1 MPQFTPTQGRY
12 LSFIHAYTA
21 GFGEPPAES
30 EIAEALRVSPPSVN
44 QMIKT
49 LEKKGLIR
57 RQPGVARTL
66 EVLVPASDLPR
77 WNKTIV
83 RTTYE
88 WGPAKPRKAKG
99 RSSLLTADDPQD
111 SADSAGDVLAEDD
124 SIYQLKITLL
134 GTEPPIW
141 RRIETPDV
149 PLEELHELIQTAMG
163 WTNSHLHQF
172 EIDGGRYV
180 NDWLMQDGFDDPDSM
195 AYSDVW
201 LSDFIN
207 PQQPKLQILYEYD
220 FGDGWE
226 HLVELERVKP
236 ADPGMRYPRCTE
248 GARACPPEDVGGIYG
263 YADCVA
269 ALADP
274 RHEQHEHYR
283 EWIGEYD
290 PEAFSPT
297 QATRAMRQGL
307 PGW

>member
-12 LSFIHAYTA
+12 LAFIHAYTA
-21 GFGEPPAES
+21 GFSEPPAES

-57 RQPGVARTL
+57 RQPGVARTI
-66 EVLVPASDLPR
+66 EVLVPASSLPR
-77 WNKTIV
+77 WDKTIV
-83 RTTYE
+83 RTTYQ
-88 WGPAKPRKAKG
+88 WGPVRPRKAKE
-99 RSSLLTADDPQD
+99 LPPPLQPDATQD
-111 SADSAGDVLAEDD
+111 STDSAGDVVAEDD
-124 SIYQLKITLL
+124 PIYQLKITLL
-134 GTEPPIW
+134 GIEPAIW

-149 PLEELHELIQTAMG
+149 PLEKLHDLIQTAMG

-172 EIDGGRYV
+172 KIDGGRYV
-180 NDWLMQDGFDDPDSM
+180 NAWLMQDGFDDPDAM
-195 AYSDVW
+195 EYSDVW

-207 PQQPKLQILYEYD
+207 PQKPKLQIHYEYD

-226 HLVELERVKP
+226 HTVELEQVKSVEP
-236 ADPGMRYPRCTE
+236 AARYPRCTE

-269 ALADP
+269 ALANP
-274 RHEQHEHYR
+274 RHEQHEEYS
-283 EWIGEYD
+283 EWVGKYD
-290 PEAFSPT
+290 PDAFSPAK
-297 QATRAMRQGL
+297 ATRAMRQGL